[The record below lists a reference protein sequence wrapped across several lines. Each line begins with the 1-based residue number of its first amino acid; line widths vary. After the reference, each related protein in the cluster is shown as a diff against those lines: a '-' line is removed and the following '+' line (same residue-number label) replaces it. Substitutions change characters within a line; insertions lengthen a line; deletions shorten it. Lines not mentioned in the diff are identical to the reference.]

1 MSHYLQHNCVPVK
14 KGKDLSKLMQLF
26 CWQFFRNF
34 SDEKH
39 RRIRK
44 REKISTRE
52 ARRGASAQE
61 ATRGASAIE
70 RQKEKHQHKRQE

>member
-1 MSHYLQHNCVPVK
+1 
-14 KGKDLSKLMQLF
+14 MQLF

-61 ATRGASAIE
+61 ATRGASAE
-70 RQKEKHQHKRQE
+70 EVTRGASAVQRQLEEHQHKGQQEE